1 MRVRPHVGGTAM
13 GLLVLCLGALGWA
26 CSPSVSTDPS
36 IIEEAPVAGPVSE
49 AAETTV
55 SATAEATVT
64 LTVVLPPEPDAQPTT
79 GIDRD
84 PARRAR
90 TQPDPWKRGGAGPFL
105 TALDRAGAREV
116 ALEARAERRAYDGAP
131 PVLPHSA
138 VFGDGTNTCLDCH
151 MQGMTL
157 GSRVAHPMSHPPFS
171 NCLQCHVETSN
182 RQFPPQA
189 DVRTSFAGL
198 ASPGPGARQ
207 SALAP
212 PQIPH
217 GIAMRGQ
224 CLSCHGE
231 FGHEGLRTTHPERA
245 NCVQCHAVQSRV
257 Q

>member
-1 MRVRPHVGGTAM
+1 MSARPHAGGTAL
-13 GLLVLCLGALGWA
+13 GLLALCLGAPGWA

-36 IIEEAPVAGPVSE
+36 IIEVAPVAGPVSE
-49 AAETTV
+49 SAGGTTV
-55 SATAEATVT
+55 TATAEGTVT
-64 LTVVLPPEPDAQPTT
+64 LSVAAVAQPTT

-90 TQPDPWKRGGAGPFL
+90 TEPVPWKRGRPQPFP
-105 TALDRAGAREV
+105 TALDRDRARLV
-116 ALEARAERRAYDGAP
+116 ALEARSERRAYDGAP
-131 PVLPHSA
+131 PVIPHSA
-138 VFGDGTNTCLDCH
+138 VFGAGTNTCLDCH
-151 MQGMTL
+151 TEGMTL
-157 GSRVAHPMSHPPFS
+157 GARVAHPMSHPPFS

-189 DVRTSFAGL
+189 EVQTSFAGL

-212 PQIPH
+212 PQMPH

-245 NCVQCHAVQSRV
+245 NCVQCHAVQSRA